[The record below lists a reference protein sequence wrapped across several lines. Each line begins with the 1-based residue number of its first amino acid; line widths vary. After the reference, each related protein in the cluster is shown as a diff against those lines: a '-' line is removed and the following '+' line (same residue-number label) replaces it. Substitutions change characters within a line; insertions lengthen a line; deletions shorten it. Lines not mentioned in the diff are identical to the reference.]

1 LFFFLKA
8 VYGDK
13 VRKKEGYRIIYLVWL
28 KIKSTPFKECF
39 LFIFY
44 FLALA
49 LRGNLI
55 WAWAAARRATG
66 TL

>member
-28 KIKSTPFKECF
+28 KIKKHS
-39 LFIFY
+39 I
-44 FLALA
+44 
-49 LRGNLI
+49 
-55 WAWAAARRATG
+55 
-66 TL
+66 